1 MDILLRDY
9 VKCVTA
15 RAQSGP
21 TVVPYRTNEAMD
33 ATHGQDGSESDLL
46 AAVAAG
52 DAPSFERLYHLYEQ
66 RVYQYVYTLVYDR
79 TVAEEIVVDAM
90 MAVWRGAGSFA
101 HTSRVSTWIFG
112 IARHKA
118 LDALRRTGRC
128 RQEVSLDEAT
138 ELPNAH
144 ESPVE
149 GVNRKQVAALTQQ
162 ALATLS
168 REHQEV
174 LRLVFYEEL
183 PYEEIAA
190 LLSIP
195 TNTVKTRVYYAKQ
208 QLKQELERL
217 GQKESIR

>member
-1 MDILLRDY
+1 MD
-9 VKCVTA
+9 T
-15 RAQSGP
+15 
-21 TVVPYRTNEAMD
+21 
-33 ATHGQDGSESDLL
+33 THRHDGSESDLL

-52 DAPSFERLYHLYEQ
+52 KQSAFDQLYALYEQ
-66 RVYQYVYTLVYDR
+66 RVFQYVCTLVFNP
-79 TVAEEIVVDAM
+79 TLAEEIVGDTM
-90 MAVWRGAGSFA
+90 MAIWQGAGTFA

-118 LDALRRTGRC
+118 LDAMRRTGRQQ
-128 RQEVSLDEAT
+128 REVDLDGIA
-138 ELPNAH
+138 ELPH
-144 ESPVE
+144 TEESPVD
-149 GVNRKQVAALTQQ
+149 GIQRKQVASLTQR
-162 ALATLS
+162 ALAGLS
-168 REHQEV
+168 REHQEI

-208 QLKQELERL
+208 HLKQQLERL

>member
-1 MDILLRDY
+1 MD
-9 VKCVTA
+9 T
-15 RAQSGP
+15 
-21 TVVPYRTNEAMD
+21 
-33 ATHGQDGSESDLL
+33 THRHDGSESDLL

-52 DAPSFERLYHLYEQ
+52 KQSAFDQLYALYEQ
-66 RVYQYVYTLVYDR
+66 RVFQYVCTLVFNP
-79 TVAEEIVVDAM
+79 TLAEEIVGDTM
-90 MAVWRGAGSFA
+90 MAVWQGAGTFA

-118 LDALRRTGRC
+118 LDAMRRTGRQQ
-128 RQEVSLDEAT
+128 REVDLDGIA
-138 ELPNAH
+138 ELPQTE
-144 ESPVE
+144 ESPFD
-149 GVNRKQVAALTQQ
+149 GIQRKQVASLTQR
-162 ALATLS
+162 ALAGLS
-168 REHQEV
+168 REHQEI

-208 QLKQELERL
+208 HLKQQLERL

>member
-1 MDILLRDY
+1 MN
-9 VKCVTA
+9 T
-15 RAQSGP
+15 
-21 TVVPYRTNEAMD
+21 
-33 ATHGQDGSESDLL
+33 THRHDGSESDLL

-52 DAPSFERLYHLYEQ
+52 KQSAFDQLYALYEQ
-66 RVYQYVYTLVYDR
+66 RVFQYVCTLVFNP
-79 TVAEEIVVDAM
+79 TLAEEIVGDTM
-90 MAVWRGAGSFA
+90 MAVWQGAGTFA

-118 LDALRRTGRC
+118 LDAMRRTGRQQ
-128 RQEVSLDEAT
+128 REVDLDGIA
-138 ELPNAH
+138 ELPQTE
-144 ESPVE
+144 ESPFD
-149 GVNRKQVAALTQQ
+149 GIQRKQVASLTQR
-162 ALATLS
+162 ALAGLS
-168 REHQEV
+168 REHQEI

-208 QLKQELERL
+208 HLKQQLERL

>member
-1 MDILLRDY
+1 MD
-9 VKCVTA
+9 T
-15 RAQSGP
+15 
-21 TVVPYRTNEAMD
+21 
-33 ATHGQDGSESDLL
+33 THRHDGSESDLL

-52 DAPSFERLYHLYEQ
+52 KQSAFDQLYALYEQ
-66 RVYQYVYTLVYDR
+66 RVFQYVCTLVFNP
-79 TVAEEIVVDAM
+79 TLAEEIVGDTM
-90 MAVWRGAGSFA
+90 MAVWQGAGTFA

-118 LDALRRTGRC
+118 LDAMRRTGRQQ
-128 RQEVSLDEAT
+128 REVDLDGIA
-138 ELPNAH
+138 ELPH
-144 ESPVE
+144 TEESPVD
-149 GVNRKQVAALTQQ
+149 GIQRKQVASLTQR
-162 ALATLS
+162 ALVGLS
-168 REHQEV
+168 REHQEI

-208 QLKQELERL
+208 HLKQQLERL

>member
-1 MDILLRDY
+1 MD
-9 VKCVTA
+9 T
-15 RAQSGP
+15 
-21 TVVPYRTNEAMD
+21 
-33 ATHGQDGSESDLL
+33 THRHDGSESDLL

-52 DAPSFERLYHLYEQ
+52 KQSAFDQLYALYEQ
-66 RVYQYVYTLVYDR
+66 RVFQYVCTLVFNP
-79 TVAEEIVVDAM
+79 TLAEEIVGDTM
-90 MAVWRGAGSFA
+90 MAVWQGAGTFA

-118 LDALRRTGRC
+118 LDAMRRTGRQQ
-128 RQEVSLDEAT
+128 REVDIDGIA
-138 ELPNAH
+138 ELPH
-144 ESPVE
+144 TEESPLD
-149 GVNRKQVAALTQQ
+149 GIQRKQVASLTQR
-162 ALATLS
+162 ALAGLS
-168 REHQEV
+168 REHQEI

-208 QLKQELERL
+208 HLKQQMERL

>member
-1 MDILLRDY
+1 MD
-9 VKCVTA
+9 T
-15 RAQSGP
+15 
-21 TVVPYRTNEAMD
+21 
-33 ATHGQDGSESDLL
+33 THGHDGSESDLL

-52 DAPSFERLYHLYEQ
+52 KQSAFDRLYSLYEQ
-66 RVYQYVYTLVYDR
+66 RVFQYVCTLVYNSAL
-79 TVAEEIVVDAM
+79 AEEIVGDTM
-90 MAVWRGAGSFA
+90 MAVWRGAGTFS

-118 LDALRRTGRC
+118 LDAMRRTGRQQ
-128 RQEVSLDEAT
+128 REIDLDGAT
-138 ELPNAH
+138 ELPDTE
-144 ESPVE
+144 ESPLE
-149 GVNRKQVAALTQQ
+149 GVQRKQAASLTQR
-162 ALATLS
+162 ALAGLS
-168 REHQEV
+168 REHQEI

-208 QLKQELERL
+208 HLKQQLERL